1 MDEFKKRQATAKRNL
16 TELISQVEIQ
26 EAIEPPN
33 IRDFS
38 VLNRQFELLNSTEET
53 YQNNHSNVL
62 DGSLDL
68 EEEQL
73 RELEADQLQFSRTA
87 SKVRQLI
94 NAMIEQKESYFM
106 YNTLLQEVED
116 WEAFDIEDLDNFPSE
131 YLRLKDTLTNF
142 RASTN
147 ATGAVQIPEVKVN
160 ARDLLKR
167 LNALLQKSKKG
178 LKSSCLKDK
187 DKEDDHYT
195 IQKKARTVPLPTF
208 SGNLADW
215 RSFWRRFKDYI
226 EKLRRLTDDER
237 LSYLLDCLKVPD
249 GQDIVSDAIRN
260 GDSFDQ
266 VERRLN
272 QKYDQPREVYAESL
286 KALILL
292 SATSN
297 TQSGISHLG
306 KEFNKH
312 RNVLLRYGDATLD
325 QAHTAIAELLM
336 SAKCKEEWKLHTE
349 KEISVP
355 SAEKL
360 LKFCDQRSLIL
371 TDKES
376 KKDSK
381 SIVQSSLPQQLKKTS
396 KPQLSL
402 HISSSSPP
410 CKFCQ
415 YGNHRLILCPKFK
428 SMDPV
433 ARHQAVQSVRSC
445 FNSLGSDHS
454 VKTCS
459 RKGCR
464 ECGKRHH
471 TLLHRLNQQQPNPND
486 SQSNS
491 SDSNLAQDQKV
502 TTMTTSIAG
511 KTVIVRS
518 CQVLV
523 DVEGRIQVV
532 RAMIDPGAAISFI
545 TGRIVSSLRA
555 KRIPSLTHVTG
566 LEETQTSTSCF
577 KIEAIIRDPANPEA
591 SIDFSPAVVSS
602 ITGTTPTSDL
612 CQSSDLCFAR
622 NL

>member
-1 MDEFKKRQATAKRNL
+1 MQFKRKQGQFL
-16 TELISQVEIQ
+16 CQLFQGILLIGI
-26 EAIEPPN
+26 
-33 IRDFS
+33 
-38 VLNRQFELLNSTEET
+38 
-53 YQNNHSNVL
+53 H
-62 DGSLDL
+62 
-68 EEEQL
+68 
-73 RELEADQLQFSRTA
+73 
-87 SKVRQLI
+87 
-94 NAMIEQKESYFM
+94 
-106 YNTLLQEVED
+106 
-116 WEAFDIEDLDNFPSE
+116 
-131 YLRLKDTLTNF
+131 
-142 RASTN
+142 
-147 ATGAVQIPEVKVN
+147 
-160 ARDLLKR
+160 
-167 LNALLQKSKKG
+167 
-178 LKSSCLKDK
+178 
-187 DKEDDHYT
+187 
-195 IQKKARTVPLPTF
+195 
-208 SGNLADW
+208 
-215 RSFWRRFKDYI
+215 FWIRFKDYI
-226 EKLRRLTDDER
+226 RKLRYLTDDER

-286 KALILL
+286 KALIQL
-292 SATSN
+292 SATSY

-312 RNVLLRYGDATLD
+312 RNVLLRYGDGTLD
-325 QAHTAIAELLM
+325 QALTAIAELSM
-336 SAKCKEEWKLHTE
+336 SAKCKEEWKVHTE
-349 KEISVP
+349 KETSVP

-360 LKFCDQRSLIL
+360 LKFCDQQGLIL
-371 TDKES
+371 ADKES

-433 ARHQAVQSVRSC
+433 TRHQAVQSVQSC
-445 FNSLGSDHS
+445 FNCLGSDHS
-454 VKTCS
+454 VKTCPS
-459 RKGCR
+459 KRGCR

-471 TLLHRLNQQQPNPND
+471 TLLHRSNQQQPNPTD

-523 DVEGRIQVV
+523 DVEGRTQIV

-545 TGRIVSSLRA
+545 TGRIVSSLQA

-566 LEETQTSTSCF
+566 LEETQTSTSYF
-577 KIEAIIRDPANPEA
+577 KIEAIIRDPVNPEA

-612 CQSSDLCFAR
+612 RQSSDLCFAR
-622 NL
+622 NLQLADPNFGQPGTIDILLGLDIIPHISLQGLIVSPSKDLSANETIFGWVISGYCESPSQAVTAHICCWAENHQKQMN